1 MSLKVIDGIMGI
13 KESEWKLPA
22 VDYRLLESKRGV
34 MSMRGIRG
42 LSDQE
47 LNIITPD
54 LWEGKEDNMNI
65 KEKIPRKGEKIQK
78 KGIMWEYEKR

>member
-1 MSLKVIDGIMGI
+1 MSWKKRDNTFSFQLSLKVIDGIMGI

-22 VDYRLLESKRGV
+22 VDYRLLESKRRV

-47 LNIITPD
+47 LDIITLD
-54 LWEGKEDNMNI
+54 LWEGKERQH
-65 KEKIPRKGEKIQK
+65 EH
-78 KGIMWEYEKR
+78 